1 MEAFNHIS
9 GNIDKI
15 YNELTKSNTHS
26 VGGVSS
32 THAVGGTAYLNLE
45 NPDEPY
51 LYGIKYSAMPP
62 TKRYRDMSQLSGVS
76 GRHRFLLDEV
86 DAALDNL
93 NVAKVASFIRSKSCG
108 GARLDHFGS
117 GFQSIV
123 ISLKD
128 NFYDKAEA
136 LVGVYRDSDRGS
148 PEYKQKRCSSDV
160 RSQLPLDNILGG
172 SQQPCTLQNGNTSAP
187 TPPMCQLQAPL
198 ISSINT
204 NSSHSPLHIFSPHS
218 PASNFLVLSFALRG
232 ATWQQG
238 QCRISRINAQEPT
251 RRIQAEGGVSEF
263 WDHNNDEFQCAG
275 VSIHRHRLQPRA
287 LMLPAYHNA
296 PILAYVQQGRGM
308 YGVLVSGCPE
318 TFESSQQQFEE
329 GKGAQRFRDRHQKIG
344 QFREGDILAFPAGA
358 AHWAYNSG
366 DQELIVVVLQDNSNN
381 ANQLD
386 PNPRSF
392 FLAGNPGGRG
402 QEQQEYGPQFGPKRG
417 QHQFGNVFRG
427 FDVQL
432 LREVFGVDEQT
443 ARSLQGE
450 NDQRGHIITVARGL
464 QVISPPLQGEEYGRQ
479 EEEPYYGGRGNGLEE
494 TICSAKM
501 RENIDKPS
509 RADIYNPRAGRFS
522 TINSLTLP
530 ILSFLQLS
538 AARGV
543 LYRNGIMAP
552 HWCVNA
558 HSVIYVTRGESDMQ
572 IVNHNGQ
579 AVFDGRV
586 REGQVVVVP
595 QNFAVVKRAGE
606 QGCEWVEFNTN
617 DNALINTLSGRTSAL
632 RGLPADVI
640 ANAYQISRE
649 EAERLK
655 YSRQETMMFSG
666 SFRSSRERV
675 ASA

>member
-1 MEAFNHIS
+1 MAKLFIS
-9 GNIDKI
+9 L
-15 YNELTKSNTHS
+15 LT
-26 VGGVSS
+26 
-32 THAVGGTAYLNLE
+32 
-45 NPDEPY
+45 
-51 LYGIKYSAMPP
+51 
-62 TKRYRDMSQLSGVS
+62 
-76 GRHRFLLDEV
+76 FLL
-86 DAALDNL
+86 L
-93 NVAKVASFIRSKSCG
+93 
-108 GARLDHFGS
+108 
-117 GFQSIV
+117 
-123 ISLKD
+123 
-128 NFYDKAEA
+128 
-136 LVGVYRDSDRGS
+136 
-148 PEYKQKRCSSDV
+148 
-160 RSQLPLDNILGG
+160 
-172 SQQPCTLQNGNTSAP
+172 
-187 TPPMCQLQAPL
+187 
-198 ISSINT
+198 
-204 NSSHSPLHIFSPHS
+204 FS
-218 PASNFLVLSFALRG
+218 LSFALRG
-232 ATWQQG
+232 STWQQG

-251 RRIQAEGGVSEF
+251 RRIQAEGGVTEF

-296 PILAYVQQGRGM
+296 PVLAYVQQGRGM
-308 YGVLVSGCPE
+308 YGVLISGCPE

-329 GKGAQRFRDRHQKIG
+329 GRGAQRFRDRHQRIG

-358 AHWAYNSG
+358 AHWTYNNG
-366 DQELIVVVLQDNSNN
+366 DQELVIVSLQDNSNN

-402 QEQQEYGPQFGPKRG
+402 QEQQEYGPQLGRKRG

-427 FDVQL
+427 FDVQML
-432 LREVFGVDEQT
+432 SEVFGVDEQT

-450 NDQRGHIITVARGL
+450 NDERGHIITVARGL
-464 QVISPPLQGEEYGRQ
+464 QVISPPFQREEYGRQ
-479 EEEPYYGGRGNGLEE
+479 EEEEPYYRGRGNGLEE
-494 TICSAKM
+494 TICSAKL

-530 ILSFLQLS
+530 ILNFLQLS

-552 HWCVNA
+552 HWFVNA

-655 YSRQETMMFSG
+655 YSRRETMMFSG